1 MFTRRREQLLK
12 SAAARE
18 AAGGPADEDW
28 DNVVLLLNQQNVD
41 AKQNQSFDDESTS
54 NHTITAVGD
63 ATQGTFSPFS
73 PNGWSLYKDTSG
85 FLSVTHDA
93 SLDVS
98 SSEFTFE
105 FWVFP
110 TEDYKLGDGLLSK
123 RLNGGVASGVLVY
136 FASVGLTPS
145 LLVSFNGS
153 TWSVNSASTESLV
166 LGEWNHV
173 AVCRSGDDFLLF
185 INGVEGVNQTRVGVT
200 VHASS
205 ANLVLGAYAN
215 IGGICDPSFFSDFRV
230 VIGSTVYTTDFTP
243 PTAPLTAVTNTQLL
257 TLQDNRLIDNSGQ
270 DQTVAFSGSNCALVP
285 HSPFPST
292 VPWSAATH
300 GGSLYGDGTGD
311 WASVATSSDFA
322 FGGTGEFGIQ
332 FWVYPTVTPT
342 NYDCP
347 LSRWDTSNDD
357 AWLFFLFADGRV
369 QFWVY
374 DFNSGAAFLSSGAG
388 ALITD
393 AWNHINVSRLGA
405 TSWELHVN
413 GVRVATASNDLTI
426 TDANSQTVKI
436 GTQGLVTTR
445 AFVGYISGLQIDS
458 GGAIFSGATITL
470 PTSPPTVSGNT
481 VLLCNFTNA
490 GIYDAS
496 AKHNITLTGNTQT
509 DTGVVKFAGA
519 SIELDGT
526 SDTAATTATELLGLG
541 PAYTVEFWVY
551 LDTLRNEARFFRY
564 ISGGVTYGAIE
575 AGGGAGGSNTDF
587 RIAQFG
593 SGERLTAFG
602 ALSTGTWIHVAV
614 TYDGTTS
621 TLWMNGTSADT
632 YIGNVFPG
640 ASAQIILGD
649 ANSID
654 GRIEDFRV
662 TAGVQR
668 YTAAFTPP
676 GNSFPIRGA

>member
-1 MFTRRREQLLK
+1 MDLISMAALKPAGATFT
-12 SAAARE
+12 
-18 AAGGPADEDW
+18 DEYW
-28 DNVVLLLNQQNVD
+28 EKVVLLLNQQNVD
-41 AKQNQSFDDESTS
+41 AQQNQSFDDESTS
-54 NHTITAVGD
+54 NHTITTNGD

-110 TEDYKLGDGLLSK
+110 TEDYKVGDGLLSK
-123 RLNGGVASGVLVY
+123 RLNGGVVSGVLVY
-136 FASVGLTPS
+136 FASAGLTPS
-145 LLVSFNGS
+145 LLVSVNGS
-153 TWSVNSASTESLV
+153 TWSINTASTESLV
-166 LGEWNHV
+166 LKEWNHV

-185 INGVEGVNQTRVGVT
+185 INGVEGVNATRVGVT

-205 ANLVLGAYAN
+205 ANLVLGAN
-215 IGGICDPSFFSDFRV
+215 SNSSGNCDPSFFSDFRV
-230 VIGSTVYTTDFTP
+230 VIGSTVYTTGFTP

-285 HSPFPST
+285 HSLFPST
-292 VPWSAATH
+292 VPWTAADH
-300 GGSLYGDGTGD
+300 GGSGYFDGTGD
-311 WASVATSSDFA
+311 YLSIADNADFTQNTDYTFDA
-322 FGGTGEFGIQ
+322 
-332 FWVYPTVTPT
+332 WVYPTAQGG
-342 NYDCP
+342 N
-347 LSRWDTSNDD
+347 
-357 AWLFFLFADGRV
+357 
-369 QFWVY
+369 
-374 DFNSGAAFLSSGAG
+374 GAASHTVYSHHNAATNQRSFEVRQRPAGWYVALS
-388 ALITD
+388 TD
-393 AWNHINVSRLGA
+393 GLAQTTIDGTSTPILNAWTHIRVTYDGTTHRIYI
-405 TSWELHVN
+405 N
-413 GVRVATASNDLTI
+413 GVHEDGVVLGSLHNTTEPVL
-426 TDANSQTVKI
+426 I
-436 GTQGLVTTR
+436 GDGGADPFQ
-445 AFVGYISGLQIDS
+445 GYISSVRLIVGTALTTGTGS
-458 GGAIFSGATITL
+458 FT
-470 PTSPPTVSGNT
+470 PPTAPPTAVT
-481 VLLCNFTNA
+481 DTKLLVNFTNA

-526 SDTAATTATELLGLG
+526 SDTAATPATELLGLG
-541 PAYTVEFWVY
+541 AAYTVEFWTY
-551 LDTLRNEARFFRY
+551 LDSLANEARFFRY
-564 ISGGVTYGAIE
+564 ISGGITYGAIE
-575 AGGGAGGSNTDF
+575 GGGGAGGSNADLQ
-587 RIAQFG
+587 IQQFG
-593 SGERLTAFG
+593 SGVRLNGSG

-640 ASAQIILGD
+640 VSAQIILGD

-654 GRIEDFRV
+654 GRIEDFRL

-676 GNSFPIRGA
+676 DRSFPKSG